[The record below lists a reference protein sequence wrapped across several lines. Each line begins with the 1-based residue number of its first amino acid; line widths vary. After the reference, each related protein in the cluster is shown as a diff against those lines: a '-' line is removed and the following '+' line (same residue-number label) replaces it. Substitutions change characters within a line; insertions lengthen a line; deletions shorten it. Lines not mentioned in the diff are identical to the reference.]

1 MIKTN
6 NLTSSTIET
15 SKEILAFVKQSH
27 WHMQSIWRNNVKK
40 SSQMSMTIELL
51 QIDINLEQ
59 KIKGGLSDRMTWQF
73 LKGLELYFP

>member
-15 SKEILAFVKQSH
+15 SNEILAFVKQSH
-27 WHMQSIWRNNVKK
+27 WRMQSIWRNNVKK

>member
-27 WHMQSIWRNNVKK
+27 WGMQSIWRNNVKK

-51 QIDINLEQ
+51 QIDINIEQ

>member
-27 WHMQSIWRNNVKK
+27 WRMQSIWRNNVKK

-51 QIDINLEQ
+51 QIDINVEQ

>member
-27 WHMQSIWRNNVKK
+27 WRMQSIWRNNVKK

>member
-27 WHMQSIWRNNVKK
+27 WRMQSIWRNNVKK

-59 KIKGGLSDRMTWQF
+59 KIKGGLSDQMTWQF

>member
-27 WHMQSIWRNNVKK
+27 WRMQSIWRNNVKK

-59 KIKGGLSDRMTWQF
+59 KIKGGLSDRMTWQL

>member
-27 WHMQSIWRNNVKK
+27 WRMQSIWRNNVKK

-51 QIDINLEQ
+51 QIDINIEQ